1 MQNAK
6 KKMSFSIEAPAKIN
20 LCLHVV
26 GRRRDNYHLISS
38 LVIFLGIFD
47 TISVSESKTLKLN
60 IKGPFAKYLGPKKDN
75 SVIKAALALRKFC
88 NLKTGAEITLT
99 KNLPISSGIGGGST
113 DCAAT
118 IKLLLK
124 LWKIKIGNKELMK
137 LGQSLGADV
146 PVCLIGRP
154 SFIGG
159 IGEDIKTI
167 ESFPNIWILLVNPR
181 KQIFTKKIFSNFKKK
196 YSKKVPS
203 SSKLFTLKKLISF
216 LKRSDNDLTSLA
228 VHYAPEIK
236 KILNDLS
243 LTEDCLLSRMSGSGA
258 TCFGIFSG
266 KKNVIKAKKTLLKL
280 NPNYWISYGQI
291 VGNK

>member
-1 MQNAK
+1 
-6 KKMSFSIEAPAKIN
+6 MSFSIEAPAKIN
-20 LCLHVV
+20 LYLHVV

-60 IKGPFAKYLGPKKDN
+60 IKGPFAKYLGPKKGN

-216 LKRSDNDLTSLA
+216 LKRSDNDLISLA

>member
-1 MQNAK
+1 M
-6 KKMSFSIEAPAKIN
+6 
-20 LCLHVV
+20 
-26 GRRRDNYHLISS
+26 
-38 LVIFLGIFD
+38 
-47 TISVSESKTLKLN
+47 
-60 IKGPFAKYLGPKKDN
+60 
-75 SVIKAALALRKFC
+75 
-88 NLKTGAEITLT
+88 
-99 KNLPISSGIGGGST
+99 
-113 DCAAT
+113 
-118 IKLLLK
+118 
-124 LWKIKIGNKELMK
+124 
-137 LGQSLGADV
+137 
-146 PVCLIGRP
+146 
-154 SFIGG
+154 
-159 IGEDIKTI
+159 
-167 ESFPNIWILLVNPR
+167 LVNPR